1 MAYLAKKLEP
11 TLPPP
16 LMSIGVSGWLRHNLF
31 SSPFNTLLSLV
42 MLYVIYNILSAGF
55 RWGILDAVWTG
66 TSAKDCPNTE
76 AACWAFISARFN
88 QIIYGGYPLVEQWR
102 VDIFYAPSAAGVFA
116 LLMPKFPAKSWI
128 GLFMLTGFPVIAV
141 ILLVGGLFGLPVV
154 GTNNWGGLLITL
166 VVSATTIA
174 VSIPVGLLLAL
185 GRRSR
190 MPAIRIIC
198 TAFIEFWRGVPLI
211 AVLFMAS
218 ALFPLFT
225 PEGVSFDKLLRALLA
240 FSLSASGYMAEV
252 FRGGLQAVPKGQFEA
267 ARSVGIGYWKMMGY
281 VILPQALRNIIPAL
295 MNTCISI
302 FKETSLVLVIGL
314 SDLLEV
320 IHEGREA
327 TNWLGGSNMYTSGYV
342 FAAFAYWLFT
352 FSASRYSVHL
362 EHGPARPGG

>member
-1 MAYLAKKLEP
+1 MAYLAKELEP

-16 LMSIGVSGWLRHNLF
+16 PMSIGVTGWLRHNLF

-42 MLYVIYNILSAGF
+42 LLYLVCNILAAGF
-55 RWGILDAVWTG
+55 HWGILDAVWTG
-66 TSAKDCPNTE
+66 TSAKDCPNLE
-76 AACWAFISARFN
+76 AACWAFVSARFN
-88 QIIYGGYPLVEQWR
+88 QIIYGSYPLVEQWR
-102 VDIFYAPSAAGVFA
+102 VDIFYALAAAGVFA
-116 LLMPKFPAKSWI
+116 LLMPKSPGKRWI

-141 ILLVGGLFGLPVV
+141 TLLVGGLFGLPVV
-154 GTNNWGGLLITL
+154 GTNKWGGLLITL
-166 VVSATTIA
+166 VVSVTTIV

-185 GRRSR
+185 GRRSH
-190 MPAIRIIC
+190 MHAIRIIC
-198 TAFIEFWRGVPLI
+198 TAHIEFWRGVPLI

-240 FSLSASGYMAEV
+240 YSLCASAYIAEV

-267 ARSVGIGYWKMMGY
+267 AQAVGIGYWKMMGY

-295 MNTCISI
+295 MNTCIGI

-320 IHEGREA
+320 IHEGRES
-327 TNWLGGSNMYTSGYV
+327 TNWLGGSNIYISGYV
-342 FAAFAYWLFT
+342 FAAFAYWVFT
-352 FSASRYSVHL
+352 FSASRYSKRL
-362 EHGPARPGG
+362 ENNPARP